1 MNHMLSGINGV
12 LYGIT
17 ILIWGS
23 SWIMIKFQVEVVS
36 ASISIFYRFFLAA
49 IILQCL
55 CLIKRQKSVYALRE
69 YIFIAIQGFC
79 LFAVNYWLFYLSAEY
94 LSSGLMALIFSTIV
108 VMNMINGRIWFGTTI
123 NLKMVFGAMMGISGL
138 TLVFWPEIQWEDSN
152 YNMFK
157 GLIFA
162 FVATY
167 FSSLGNIVSVRNQK
181 KGIPVFYSNAY
192 AMTFGCLTMLMIT
205 MITDEHWN
213 FSWNP
218 QFLLSLVFLSVF
230 ASVVGFWCYL
240 TLLGRVG
247 ADRGAYATLIFPIVA
262 LSISTVFEG
271 YQWSLIAISGVV
283 LILLGNYIILKP
295 SS

>member
-36 ASISIFYRFFLAA
+36 ASISVFYRFFLAA

-123 NLKMVFGAMMGISGL
+123 NLKMVVGAMMGISGL

-157 GLIFA
+157 GLLLA

-283 LILLGNYIILKP
+283 LILLGNFIILKR

>member
-36 ASISIFYRFFLAA
+36 ASISVFYRFFLAA

-108 VMNMINGRIWFGTTI
+108 VMNMINGRIWFGTPI

-230 ASVVGFWCYL
+230 ASVMGFWCYL

-283 LILLGNYIILKP
+283 LILLGNFIILKP

>member
-1 MNHMLSGINGV
+1 MLSGINGV

-36 ASISIFYRFFLAA
+36 ASISVFYRFLLAA

-108 VMNMINGRIWFGTTI
+108 VMNMINGRIWFGTPI

-205 MITDEHWN
+205 MITNEPWN

-283 LILLGNYIILKP
+283 LILLGNFIILKP

>member
-36 ASISIFYRFFLAA
+36 ASISVFYRFFLAA

-55 CLIKRQKSVYALRE
+55 CLIKRQKSVYDLRE

-205 MITDEHWN
+205 MITNEHWN

>member
-36 ASISIFYRFFLAA
+36 ASISVFYRFFLAA

-205 MITDEHWN
+205 MITNEPWN

-283 LILLGNYIILKP
+283 LILLGNFIILKR

>member
-108 VMNMINGRIWFGTTI
+108 VMNMINGRIWFGTPI

-157 GLIFA
+157 GLLLA

>member
-1 MNHMLSGINGV
+1 MTHMLSGINGV

-36 ASISIFYRFFLAA
+36 ASISVFYRFFLAA

-55 CLIKRQKSVYALRE
+55 CLIKRQKNVYELRE

-94 LSSGLMALIFSTIV
+94 LTSGLMALIFSTIV

-157 GLIFA
+157 GLLLA

-167 FSSLGNIVSVRNQK
+167 FSSLGNIVSLRNQK

-205 MITDEHWN
+205 MITNEPWN
-213 FSWNP
+213 FSWNS

-283 LILLGNYIILKP
+283 LILLGNYIILKR

>member
-157 GLIFA
+157 GLLLA

-167 FSSLGNIVSVRNQK
+167 FSSLGNIVSLRNQK

>member
-36 ASISIFYRFFLAA
+36 ASISVFYRFFLAA

-157 GLIFA
+157 GLLLA

-283 LILLGNYIILKP
+283 LILLGNFIILKR

>member
-36 ASISIFYRFFLAA
+36 ASISVFYRFFLAA

-157 GLIFA
+157 GLLLA

-167 FSSLGNIVSVRNQK
+167 FSSLGNIVSLRNQK

-283 LILLGNYIILKP
+283 LILLGNFIILKP

>member
-1 MNHMLSGINGV
+1 
-12 LYGIT
+12 
-17 ILIWGS
+17 
-23 SWIMIKFQVEVVS
+23 VVS
-36 ASISIFYRFFLAA
+36 ASISVFYRFFLAA

-108 VMNMINGRIWFGTTI
+108 VMNMINGRIWFGTPI

-205 MITDEHWN
+205 MITNEPWN

-283 LILLGNYIILKP
+283 LILLGNFIILKP

>member
-36 ASISIFYRFFLAA
+36 ASISVFYRFFLAA

-205 MITDEHWN
+205 MITNEPWN

>member
-36 ASISIFYRFFLAA
+36 ASISVFYRFFLAA

-157 GLIFA
+157 GLLLA

-167 FSSLGNIVSVRNQK
+167 FSSLGNIVSLRNQK

-283 LILLGNYIILKP
+283 LILLGNFIILKR

>member
-1 MNHMLSGINGV
+1 
-12 LYGIT
+12 
-17 ILIWGS
+17 
-23 SWIMIKFQVEVVS
+23 
-36 ASISIFYRFFLAA
+36 
-49 IILQCL
+49 
-55 CLIKRQKSVYALRE
+55 
-69 YIFIAIQGFC
+69 
-79 LFAVNYWLFYLSAEY
+79 
-94 LSSGLMALIFSTIV
+94 
-108 VMNMINGRIWFGTTI
+108 
-123 NLKMVFGAMMGISGL
+123 
-138 TLVFWPEIQWEDSN
+138 
-152 YNMFK
+152 MFK
-157 GLIFA
+157 GLLLA

>member
-108 VMNMINGRIWFGTTI
+108 VMNMINGRIWFGTPI

>member
-55 CLIKRQKSVYALRE
+55 CLIKRQKSVYDLRE

-108 VMNMINGRIWFGTTI
+108 VMNMINGRIWFGTPI

-157 GLIFA
+157 GLLLA

-205 MITDEHWN
+205 MITNEPWN

-283 LILLGNYIILKP
+283 LILLGNFIILKR

>member
-108 VMNMINGRIWFGTTI
+108 VMNMINGRIWFGTPI

-157 GLIFA
+157 GLLLA

-167 FSSLGNIVSVRNQK
+167 FSSLGNIVSLRNQK

-283 LILLGNYIILKP
+283 LILLGNFIILKP

>member
-157 GLIFA
+157 GLLLA

-167 FSSLGNIVSVRNQK
+167 FSSLGNIVSLRNQK

-283 LILLGNYIILKP
+283 LILLGNFIILKP

>member
-36 ASISIFYRFFLAA
+36 ASISVFYRFFLAA

-55 CLIKRQKSVYALRE
+55 CLIKRQKSVYDLRE

-157 GLIFA
+157 GLLLA

-167 FSSLGNIVSVRNQK
+167 FSSLGNIVSLRNQK

>member
-205 MITDEHWN
+205 MITNEPWN

-283 LILLGNYIILKP
+283 LILLGNFIILKP

>member
-1 MNHMLSGINGV
+1 MLSGINGV

-157 GLIFA
+157 GLLLA

-167 FSSLGNIVSVRNQK
+167 FSSLGNIVSLRNQK

-283 LILLGNYIILKP
+283 LILLGNFIILKP

>member
-36 ASISIFYRFFLAA
+36 ASISVFYRFFLAA

-157 GLIFA
+157 GLLLA

>member
-157 GLIFA
+157 GLLLA

-205 MITDEHWN
+205 MITNEPWN

>member
-36 ASISIFYRFFLAA
+36 ASISVFYRFFLAA

-108 VMNMINGRIWFGTTI
+108 VMNMINGRIWFGTPI

-157 GLIFA
+157 GLLLA

-167 FSSLGNIVSVRNQK
+167 FSSLGNIVSLRNQK

>member
-36 ASISIFYRFFLAA
+36 ASISVFYRFFLAA

-157 GLIFA
+157 GLLLA

-205 MITDEHWN
+205 MITNEPWN

>member
-1 MNHMLSGINGV
+1 MNHMLSGLNGV

-36 ASISIFYRFFLAA
+36 ASISVFYRFFLAA

-55 CLIKRQKSVYALRE
+55 CLIKRQKSVYDLRE

-108 VMNMINGRIWFGTTI
+108 VMNMINGRIWFGTPI

-157 GLIFA
+157 GLLLA

-283 LILLGNYIILKP
+283 LILLGNFIILKR

>member
-36 ASISIFYRFFLAA
+36 ASISVFYRFFLAA

-157 GLIFA
+157 GLLLA

-283 LILLGNYIILKP
+283 LILLGKYIILKR

>member
-157 GLIFA
+157 GLLLA

-167 FSSLGNIVSVRNQK
+167 FSSLGNIVSLRNQK

-283 LILLGNYIILKP
+283 LILLGNFIILKR

>member
-1 MNHMLSGINGV
+1 MLSGINGV

-36 ASISIFYRFFLAA
+36 ASISVFYRFFLAA

-108 VMNMINGRIWFGTTI
+108 VMNMINGRIWFGTPI

-157 GLIFA
+157 GLLLA

-205 MITDEHWN
+205 MITNEPWN

-283 LILLGNYIILKP
+283 LILLGNFIILKR

>member
-36 ASISIFYRFFLAA
+36 ASISVFYRFFLAA

-108 VMNMINGRIWFGTTI
+108 VMNMINGRIWFGTPI

-157 GLIFA
+157 GLLLA

>member
-1 MNHMLSGINGV
+1 MTHMLSGINGV

-36 ASISIFYRFFLAA
+36 ASISVFYRFFLAA

-55 CLIKRQKSVYALRE
+55 CLIKRQKSVYELRE

-157 GLIFA
+157 GLLLA

-167 FSSLGNIVSVRNQK
+167 FSSLGNIVSLRNQK

-205 MITDEHWN
+205 MITNEPWN
-213 FSWNP
+213 FSWNS

-283 LILLGNYIILKP
+283 LILLGNYIILKR

>member
-1 MNHMLSGINGV
+1 MNHMLSGLNGV

-36 ASISIFYRFFLAA
+36 ASISVFYRFFLAA

-157 GLIFA
+157 GLLLA

-167 FSSLGNIVSVRNQK
+167 FSSLGNIVSLRNQK

-205 MITDEHWN
+205 MITNEPWN

-283 LILLGNYIILKP
+283 LILLGNFIILKR

>member
-36 ASISIFYRFFLAA
+36 ASISVFYRFFLAA

-157 GLIFA
+157 GLLLA

-167 FSSLGNIVSVRNQK
+167 FSSLGNIVSLRNQK

-205 MITDEHWN
+205 MITNEPWN

>member
-1 MNHMLSGINGV
+1 MLSGINGV

-36 ASISIFYRFFLAA
+36 ASISVFYRFFLAA

-157 GLIFA
+157 GLLLA

-167 FSSLGNIVSVRNQK
+167 FSSLGNIVSLRNQK

>member
-1 MNHMLSGINGV
+1 MLSGINGV

-36 ASISIFYRFFLAA
+36 ASISVFYRFFLAA

-55 CLIKRQKSVYALRE
+55 CLIKRQKSVYDLRE

-157 GLIFA
+157 GLLLA

-283 LILLGNYIILKP
+283 LILLGNFIILKP

>member
-36 ASISIFYRFFLAA
+36 ASISVFYRFFLAA

-283 LILLGNYIILKP
+283 LILLGNFIILKR

>member
-36 ASISIFYRFFLAA
+36 ASISVFYRFFLAA

-55 CLIKRQKSVYALRE
+55 CLIKRQKSVYDLRE

-94 LSSGLMALIFSTIV
+94 LTSGLMALIFSTIV
-108 VMNMINGRIWFGTTI
+108 VMNMINGRIWFGTPI

-157 GLIFA
+157 GLLLA

-181 KGIPVFYSNAY
+181 KGIPVFYSNTY

-205 MITDEHWN
+205 MITDEPWN

-271 YQWSLIAISGVV
+271 YQWSLIAIYGVV
-283 LILLGNYIILKP
+283 LILLGNFIILKR